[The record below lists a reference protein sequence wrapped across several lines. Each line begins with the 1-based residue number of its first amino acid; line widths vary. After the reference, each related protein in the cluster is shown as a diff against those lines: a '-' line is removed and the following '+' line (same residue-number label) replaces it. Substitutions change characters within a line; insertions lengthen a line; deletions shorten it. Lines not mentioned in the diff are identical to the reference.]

1 VASVETTNTV
11 TQAPSYFAALSLAAP
26 RAHVS
31 TWAMPVQR
39 IRASV
44 PATQL
49 VPTSGMSIATGTS
62 TANAAK
68 GATRKDATGGEAFE
82 DPV

>member
-1 VASVETTNTV
+1 VNTK
-11 TQAPSYFAALSLAAP
+11 TYSTPAPAYFAAARD
-26 RAHVS
+26 RAS
-31 TWAMPVQR
+31 IWAVPVQGTTV
-39 IRASV
+39 SV

-49 VPTSGMSIATGTS
+49 GSIAGMTSAASTS

-68 GATRKDATGGEAFE
+68 GATRKDASGGEAFE